1 MTGARQHTTTRENA
15 EPALCDADDGTAQA
29 MIQPLFPQLAVWI
42 GVGFIT
48 LAMTC
53 RAISVKVPVFDWD
66 EYAFA
71 LVARDVLH
79 GILPYSGVFDSKPV
93 GLIYLFA
100 IAEWMGGQTVF
111 ALRAVGF
118 VASAATGGILY
129 QSCRQ
134 LKLVPALGVA
144 IIPLFLFLVV
154 YKDGWASM
162 SELVA
167 CPFLALANYLVVQ
180 GGWRRRWFLLGFGA
194 VFSVACEITYL
205 AIPCLAFMAPGILLL
220 GEHKTV
226 SARLFDAMLMAVGF
240 GVLTALIWMPQLL
253 SGAWPSFI
261 AQQLQYHEHYR
272 ADSSSLMHWLRHF
285 IMPLGLL
292 CLPALGAL
300 GLRAWREHAIPSVF
314 SAPFCVISLE
324 VLGASVAAA
333 ASNRMAP
340 HYFILALPGI
350 ALLTAM
356 MFARSAERT
365 LRFGIIFLLLVV
377 AVLAVWQVGVL
388 RTAIRTPSF
397 DKQAAVLVDRYSN
410 VDQGI
415 FVFDETPA
423 IYFLSQRK
431 TVSRYVFPTHYI
443 PSFGGTPQI
452 TPSAVLAQALARHP
466 ALLAVGFLEPVDLD
480 IGAIAREA
488 GFHIISRMDLNGR
501 SLVLYAPV
509 VSARCCFQ
517 LPTFSSYQ

>member
-1 MTGARQHTTTRENA
+1 MTDAPQHTTTKENVKFA
-15 EPALCDADDGTAQA
+15 WCDADAGRLQA
-29 MIQPLFPQLAVWI
+29 MMQPLAPLLAVSI
-42 GVGFIT
+42 GVGFIA
-48 LAMTC
+48 LALTC
-53 RAISVKVPVFDWD
+53 RAISIKVPVFDWD

-79 GILPYSGVFDSKPV
+79 GILPYRGVFDNKPV

-100 IAEWMGGQTVF
+100 LAEWMGGQTVL

-118 VASAATGGILY
+118 IASAATGWILY

-134 LKLVPALGVA
+134 LKLAPALGVA
-144 IIPLFLFLVV
+144 IIALFLFLVFS
-154 YKDGWASM
+154 KRGWASM

-194 VFSVACEITYL
+194 VFGVACQITYL

-226 SARLFDAMLMAVGF
+226 SATLYDAMLMAVGF
-240 GVLTALIWMPQLL
+240 GVLAALIWTPQLL
-253 SGAWPSFI
+253 SGEWPSFM
-261 AQQLQYHEHYR
+261 AQQLHYHEHYR
-272 ADSSSLMHWLRHF
+272 ATSPSVMRWLLHF
-285 IMPLGLL
+285 IMPLALL

-300 GLRAWREHAIPSVF
+300 GLRAWVERAIPPVF
-314 SAPFCVISLE
+314 SAPFWVIGLE
-324 VLGASVAAA
+324 VLGTSVAAA
-333 ASNRMAP
+333 ASNRMYP
-340 HYFILALPGI
+340 HYFILALPAI

-365 LRFGIIFLLLVV
+365 LRIGMVILLLVV
-377 AVLAVWQVGVL
+377 AVLAVQQVEKL
-388 RTAIRTPSF
+388 RAAIRTPSF
-397 DKQAAVLVDRYSN
+397 EKEAALLVDRHSN
-410 VDQGI
+410 ADQAI

-431 TVSRYVFPTHYI
+431 TVSRYVFPNHYI
-443 PSFGGTPQI
+443 PAFGGTMQV

-466 ALLAVGFLEPVDLD
+466 ALLVVGFMAPVDLD
-480 IGAIAREA
+480 ADAIAREA
-488 GFHIISRMDLNGR
+488 GFHIISRMDVNGR
-501 SLVLYAPV
+501 RIVLYAP
-509 VSARCCFQ
+509 
-517 LPTFSSYQ
+517 LDDPHP